1 MNLMIGLL
9 IQLISILANI
19 LTLLVIVDAL
29 LSFVLPPFHPVRET
43 VGRVLNPIYAPIR
56 RVIPPLGMIDIT
68 PIILIVLIQVVET
81 ILISLLSRL

>member
-1 MNLMIGLL
+1 MMIGIL

>member
-1 MNLMIGLL
+1 MIGIL

-29 LSFVLPPFHPVRET
+29 LSFVLPPFHPVREA